1 LLDPVTKTLFA
12 IGNTANHAMKKED
25 LLIKARDPKYISGIY
40 NYCDRWCERC
50 QFTSRCLNCSLVE
63 EQFGDLE
70 AVDSFNE
77 DFWKT
82 FSGMLQNTLD
92 LVREM
97 VREEGI
103 DIEKICA
110 EEDTHQ
116 RKVPLPDIISHLS
129 KKYATSVGE
138 WFDSADNLFYE
149 KEEELNRIQ
158 LVSSGHDPAGEALKI
173 TDAVEIIRWYQF
185 FISVKLKRA
194 CDRAADEAIDDDGF
208 PKDSD
213 GSAKIA
219 LIGIDRSIAAWK
231 ILVTQLTAE
240 KRKIISLI
248 ELLENLKNRVE
259 NRFPHARSFKRPGFD
274 DPI

>member
-1 LLDPVTKTLFA
+1 
-12 IGNTANHAMKKED
+12 MKKEE
-25 LLIKARDPKYISGIY
+25 LLKKARDPKYIPGIY

-63 EQFGDLE
+63 EQFGNLE
-70 AVDSFNE
+70 AVDSLNE
-77 DFWKT
+77 DFWNS
-82 FSGMLQNTLD
+82 FSEMLQNILD
-92 LVREM
+92 LVKEM
-97 VREEGI
+97 AREEGI
-103 DIEKICA
+103 DIEKA
-110 EEDTHQ
+110 LADEDTHQ
-116 RKVPLPDIISHLS
+116 KAVFLPDIVSHLS
-129 KKYATSVGE
+129 KKYAKSVGE
-138 WFDSADNLFYE
+138 WFDSAENLFYE

-158 LVSSGHDPAGEALKI
+158 LVSSGHNPAREALTI

-185 FISVKLKRA
+185 FISVKLTRA
-194 CDRAADEAIDDDGF
+194 CDSAAEEAIDDDGF

-231 ILVTQLTAE
+231 ILVTYLTAE

-274 DPI
+274 DPF